1 MTGNP
6 SRRESFK
13 VGDKVQF
20 RYTPHGKLK
29 FGQILEIG
37 YASIIDG
44 KESKREKIVRIQILG
59 EKRKYPIKNYTL
71 RYKGLER
78 AKFNPSERCSR

>member
-1 MTGNP
+1 MK
-6 SRRESFK
+6 EVFK
-13 VGDKVQF
+13 VGDRIQF
-20 RYTPHGKLK
+20 RYTPNGKLK

-37 YASIIDG
+37 YASIING
-44 KESKREKIVRIQILG
+44 NECKREKIVRIQILG

-78 AKFNPSERCSR
+78 AKFNPSERCSK